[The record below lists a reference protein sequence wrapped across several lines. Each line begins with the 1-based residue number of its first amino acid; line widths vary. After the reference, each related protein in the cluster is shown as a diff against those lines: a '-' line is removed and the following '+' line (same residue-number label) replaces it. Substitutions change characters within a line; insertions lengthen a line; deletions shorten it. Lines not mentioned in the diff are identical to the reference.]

1 MDETWL
7 PSDVKMEDY
16 WADAIGGEYRP
27 VKHGKHSSFHPK
39 TVKAV
44 LDSVRGTEV
53 ADVIVGLV
61 FALTKSDDLRRWAND
76 QLLEEMKR
84 SAALEEENR
93 RLREALNLID
103 ALDPEAKAHGFDR
116 SALIGIIN
124 RIGEIA
130 RAALSQEDRDG
141 N

>member
-1 MDETWL
+1 MSDTWV
-7 PSDVKMEDY
+7 PADVNMQDY
-16 WADAIGGEYRP
+16 WAEVIGGEYKP

-61 FALTKSDDLRRWAND
+61 FALTKSEDLRRWAND

-84 SAALEEENR
+84 SAALEEENQ
-93 RLREALNLID
+93 RLREALEGLLDVQND
-103 ALDPEAKAHGFDR
+103 APL
-116 SALIGIIN
+116 GI
-124 RIGEIA
+124 REEEWKQAVERA
-130 RAALSQEDRDG
+130 RAALSQEEKP
-141 N
+141 

>member
-1 MDETWL
+1 MSDTWV
-7 PSDVKMEDY
+7 PADVNMQDY

-84 SAALEEENR
+84 SAALEEENQ
-93 RLREALNLID
+93 RLREALEGLLDVQND
-103 ALDPEAKAHGFDR
+103 APLGIREEEWKQAVER
-116 SALIGIIN
+116 S
-124 RIGEIA
+124 
-130 RAALSQEDRDG
+130 RAALSQYGDRSKG
-141 N
+141 